1 MQHENDTRNEIIR
14 IGNELVRSVGYNAFS
29 YADIAKA
36 LNIKNAAI
44 HYYFPSKSDLGVEII
59 ERNIKAF
66 NELTNHWKSL
76 NYKEQYYNYIHMHD
90 SFVNNHWVCIVGALA
105 SSCDTLPENMRSRLE
120 HLINTILN
128 WLTELLDAGK
138 KQKDFSFPEEPE
150 TKALMVHST
159 LLSALQVNK
168 VLKDS
173 SVYKKIQ
180 QGLLKI

>member
-1 MQHENDTRNEIIR
+1 MVT
-14 IGNELVRSVGYNAFS
+14 
-29 YADIAKA
+29 K
-36 LNIKNAAI
+36 
-44 HYYFPSKSDLGVEII
+44 
-59 ERNIKAF
+59 
-66 NELTNHWKSL
+66 
-76 NYKEQYYNYIHMHD
+76 
-90 SFVNNHWVCIVGALA
+90 NNHFRGKKKH
-105 SSCDTLPENMRSRLE
+105 SFYFKQEN
-120 HLINTILN
+120 LN
-128 WLTELLDAGK
+128 RLLDAGK